1 MEASIHAAGKLT
13 PDLISSAEARTLPG
27 LFLCRCERTPEAEAY
42 RQYDAGAKAWH
53 SYRWRDMKALTARW
67 RAAFAREKLAAGARV
82 AVMLRNGIEWVCF
95 DQAAQSLGLVVV
107 PLYTADNPENLAF
120 ILRDCNARVLLVR
133 TRDDWQALAPLR
145 ARFPG
150 LTRVLCLERAAA
162 PVPVPGLEFNF
173 VADWLPRDA
182 PAMDCDRLDPDAL
195 ATIVYTSGT
204 TGHPKGVMLSHRNI
218 LWNAETVLKIVP
230 VYREDQF
237 LSFLPLS
244 HTLERTVGYYLPLMS
259 GSTVVYARSVRELAE
274 DLASV
279 KPTILVSVPRIY
291 ERMHAAVQQELEKKG
306 ALARALFAAAQWIG
320 WRRFEL
326 AQGRGTAS
334 GALANLTWPLLRRL
348 VADRVLAQLGGR
360 LRLVVSGGA
369 PLSPAIARCFIG
381 LGLPLLQGYGLTE
394 ASPIVSANLLEDNVP
409 DSAGVP
415 LPGIE
420 LKLAGQNELLV
431 RSPSVMLGY
440 WNRAQDTRDAVD
452 AEGWLH
458 TGDQAR
464 VRGHHLYITGRLKEI
479 LVMSTGEKIAP
490 ADLEMAIT
498 SDPLFAQAMVV
509 GEGMP
514 HLAALIVLE
523 PEAWR
528 ALAVKLAL
536 EPADAASL
544 RSPLAAHAVRDRID
558 VLLSGFPSYAR
569 VRETCLTLEPW
580 SVENGLLTPTLKL
593 KRAPIEERFARE
605 IRTLFAE
612 HRVPA

>member
-1 MEASIHAAGKLT
+1 MQAPGKLT
-13 PDLISSAEARTLPG
+13 PDLISSSEARTLPG
-27 LFLCRCERTPEAEAY
+27 LFLRRCERTPEAEAY
-42 RQYDAGAKAWH
+42 RQYDAGANAWQ
-53 SYRWRDMKALTARW
+53 SYCWRDVQRLAARW
-67 RAAFAREKLAAGARV
+67 RAALAREKLAAGARV
-82 AVMLRNGIEWVCF
+82 AVMLRNGVEWVCF

-120 ILRDCNARVLLVR
+120 ILGDCNARVLLVR
-133 TRDDWQALAPLR
+133 ARDDWQALAPLR
-145 ARFPG
+145 ARFPA
-150 LTRVLCLERAAA
+150 LTRVLCLERAEALVA
-162 PVPVPGLEFNF
+162 EAGLEFSF

-182 PAMDCDRLDPDAL
+182 PAMVCDRLDPHTL

-204 TGHPKGVMLSHRNI
+204 TGHPKGVRLSHHNI
-218 LWNAETVLKIVP
+218 LWNAATVLKVVP

-259 GSTVVYARSVRELAE
+259 GATVVYARSVRELAE
-274 DLASV
+274 DLLSIR
-279 KPTILVSVPRIY
+279 PTILVSVPRIY
-291 ERMHAAVQQELEKKG
+291 ERMHALVQQDLEKKG

-320 WRRFEL
+320 WRRFEA
-326 AQGRGTAS
+326 AQGRGTTPGVLLS
-334 GALANLTWPLLRRL
+334 LPWLLLRIL
-348 VADRVLAQLGGR
+348 VADRFLARLGGR

-369 PLSPAIARCFIG
+369 PLSPAIGRCFIG

-394 ASPIVSANLLEDNVP
+394 ASPIVSANLIEDNVP
-409 DSAGVP
+409 DSVGVP

-440 WNRAQDTRDAVD
+440 WNRAQDTRDAID

-464 VRGHHLYITGRLKEI
+464 VMGHHLYITGRLKEI

-498 SDPLFAQAMVV
+498 SDPQFAQAMVV
-509 GEGMP
+509 GEGKP

-523 PEAWR
+523 PLAWR
-528 ALAVKLAL
+528 ALALRL
-536 EPADAASL
+536 QLDPADMASL
-544 RSPLAAHAVRDRID
+544 GSPLAAQAVRESIK
-558 VLLSGFPSYAR
+558 VLLDSFPSYAR

-593 KRAPIEERFARE
+593 KRAKIEQRFARE
-605 IRTLFAE
+605 IRALFAE
-612 HRVPA
+612 HRIRA